1 MESRRN
7 TERIQHDKNRVRQC
21 LKEDKATV
29 FERRAYRSA
38 VMTGPKNDEERLEYL
53 IESIEDSIL
62 SASDEEIV
70 EDFRGNGQDPAQ
82 IASSAMALIRGQLN
96 AERKQRLA
104 TARQGYLRAVGQ
116 RSAARS
122 LPADPRERRGLLER
136 IMSAET
142 QLPAELTLAFRE
154 GKEISDRDVTSM
166 LEDLAELGFWTQK
179 IHNELC
185 VSGNS
190 TGHAWGR
197 RA

>member
-1 MESRRN
+1 
-7 TERIQHDKNRVRQC
+7 
-21 LKEDKATV
+21 
-29 FERRAYRSA
+29 
-38 VMTGPKNDEERLEYL
+38 MTGLKNDEERLEYL

-70 EDFRGNGQDPAQ
+70 EDFRSNGQDPAQ
-82 IASSAMALIRGQLN
+82 VAASAMALIRGQLK

-116 RSAARS
+116 RYAPRS

-154 GKEISDRDVTSM
+154 GKEISDRDITSM
-166 LEDLAELGFWTQK
+166 LEDLAELGFLDPEDSQ
-179 IHNELC
+179 
-185 VSGNS
+185 
-190 TGHAWGR
+190 
-197 RA
+197 